1 MTTIPIRSGKEIANC
16 KLQFVNCNLNTAESD
31 SQGSG
36 FGVRGPNSVRSTK
49 YGIRKT
55 HPSSFI
61 LHPSP
66 FRLPPLHG
74 FTLIEVMLTLCLLV
88 IISSLAW
95 PKLEKT
101 FSKQRLRKAAD
112 IVRTQWC
119 KARVEAMKMGAIRV
133 FRYEIEG
140 NRFRLEM
147 LATDPTALL
156 TGTTADSA
164 SRGGTQIYLANNNSG
179 SSQNNGNSNTT
190 PAPGDQILPK
200 DIFFVGSQT
209 ALDTRAA
216 MAANS
221 VASAGNM
228 PAADAS
234 SAGNVSS
241 LGAGWSEPI
250 FFYPDGTTSSARLQ
264 MRNKEGLTIDL
275 LLRGITGIVK
285 VGDVIPAGGQANL

>member
-1 MTTIPIRSGKEIANC
+1 LQIANC
-16 KLQFVNCNLNTAESD
+16 KLNTSESG

-36 FGVRGPNSVRSTK
+36 FGIRGNFRETASSFTGNSAF
-49 YGIRKT
+49 IP
-55 HPSSFI
+55 HPS
-61 LHPSP
+61 
-66 FRLPPLHG
+66 RRG
-74 FTLIEVMLTLCLLV
+74 FTLIEVMLTLSLLV
-88 IISSLAW
+88 IISALAW
-95 PKLEKT
+95 PQLSKT

-119 KARVEAMKMGAIRV
+119 KARVEAMKMGSIRV

-147 LATDPTALL
+147 LATDPSVQL
-156 TGTTADSA
+156 TGSTTDS
-164 SRGGTQIYLANNNSG
+164 SLRNGTQIYLDSSKSG
-179 SSQNNGNSNTT
+179 STLNNDNSSTT
-190 PAPGDQILPK
+190 PIAGVQSLPK

-221 VASAGNM
+221 ASTAGNM
-228 PAADAS
+228 LATDTLSAS
-234 SAGNVSS
+234 IATS
-241 LGAGWSEPI
+241 LNIGWSDPI

-264 MRNKEGLTIDL
+264 MRNKEGQTIDL

-285 VGDVIPAGGQANL
+285 VGDVIPAGGQITL